1 MKALP
6 YRATIGCRWCSALFA
21 LLVTIGQ
28 PAFARDVCT
37 TLDEIAPGVHVRQGR
52 HDLAFTETA
61 IANVGFIVGQQC
73 VAAIDSG
80 GSPREGEALACA
92 LRRIT
97 DVPLCY
103 LILTHVH
110 PDHWLGSTALIEPN
124 TRIIGH
130 DRLPRALALVGGFYL
145 QRLAEQRG
153 TEPDPGLLIEP
164 DITVPVDRPLEL
176 NLGER
181 VLRIQAHP
189 PAHTDTDLTVHDMT
203 TETLWLSDLV
213 FMEHV
218 PVVDASSRG
227 WLSVLDDLTGQSAR
241 RAVPG
246 HGPASAAWPRAAA
259 DTGRYLRVVREQTR
273 VWLDAGGD
281 MESAQDE
288 VGQGERERWQLF
300 DAFHKRNVIKIYT
313 ELEWE

>member
-1 MKALP
+1 MHAAALVLLLGST
-6 YRATIGCRWCSALFA
+6 RTALA
-21 LLVTIGQ
+21 EEI
-28 PAFARDVCT
+28 CT
-37 TLDEIAPGVHVRQGR
+37 TLTEIAPGVHVRQGQ
-52 HDLAFTETA
+52 HDLAFTDTA
-61 IANVGFIVGQQC
+61 IANVGFIVGRQC

-80 GSPREGEALACA
+80 GSPREGEALACG

-97 DVPLCY
+97 DRPLCY

-110 PDHWLGSTALIEPN
+110 PDHWLGSAALIEPD
-124 TRIIGH
+124 TRIVGH
-130 DRLPRALALVGGFYL
+130 ERLPRALALVGGFYL
-145 QRLAEQRG
+145 QRLAEQQG

-164 DITVPVDRPLEL
+164 DITVPVDQPLEL

-189 PAHTDTDLTVHDMT
+189 PAHTDTDLTVYDVT
-203 TETLWLSDLV
+203 TDTLWLSDLV

-227 WLSVLDDLTGQSAR
+227 WLTVLDGLTGQSAR

-246 HGPASAAWPRAAA
+246 HGPISADWPGAAA
-259 DTGRYLRVVREQTR
+259 DTERYLRVVREQTR
-273 VWLDAGGD
+273 DRLEAGDD
-281 MESAQDE
+281 MESAQDT
-288 VGQGERERWQLF
+288 VGREERDRWQLF

>member
-1 MKALP
+1 MHAAALVLLLGST
-6 YRATIGCRWCSALFA
+6 RTAL
-21 LLVTIGQ
+21 TEE
-28 PAFARDVCT
+28 VCT
-37 TLDEIAPGVHVRQGR
+37 TLTEIAPGVHVRQGQ

-61 IANVGFIVGQQC
+61 IANVGFIVGQRC

-97 DVPLCY
+97 DRPLCY

-110 PDHWLGSTALIEPN
+110 PDHWLGSTALLEPD
-124 TRIIGH
+124 TRIVGH
-130 DRLPRALALVGGFYL
+130 ERLPRALALVGGFYL
-145 QRLAEQRG
+145 QRLAEQQG
-153 TEPDPGLLIEP
+153 GEPDPALLVEP
-164 DITVPVDRPLEL
+164 DITVATDRPLEL

-181 VLRIQAHP
+181 SLRIQAHP
-189 PAHTDTDLTVHDMT
+189 PAHTDTDMTVHDAM

-227 WLSVLDDLTGQSAR
+227 WLAVLDELTDQPAR

-246 HGPASAAWPRAAA
+246 HGPVSADWPDAAA
-259 DTGRYLRVVREQTR
+259 DTARYLRVVREQTR
-273 VWLDAGGD
+273 ERLEAGDD
-281 MESAQDE
+281 MERAQDT
-288 VGQGERERWQLF
+288 VGRGERDRWKLF

>member
-1 MKALP
+1 MHAAALVLLLGSI
-6 YRATIGCRWCSALFA
+6 RTALA
-21 LLVTIGQ
+21 EEI
-28 PAFARDVCT
+28 CT
-37 TLDEIAPGVHVRQGR
+37 TLTEIAPGVHVRQGQ
-52 HDLAFTETA
+52 HDLAFTDTA
-61 IANVGFIVGQQC
+61 IANVGFIVGRQC

-80 GSPREGEALACA
+80 GSPREGEALACG

-97 DVPLCY
+97 DRPLCY

-110 PDHWLGSTALIEPN
+110 PDHWLGSAALIEPD
-124 TRIIGH
+124 TRIVGH
-130 DRLPRALALVGGFYL
+130 ERLPRALALVGGFYL
-145 QRLAEQRG
+145 QRLAEQQG

-164 DITVPVDRPLEL
+164 DITVTTDQPLEL

-189 PAHTDTDLTVHDMT
+189 PAHTDTDLTVYDAV

-227 WLSVLDDLTGQSAR
+227 WLQVLDTLADQPAE

-246 HGPASAAWPRAAA
+246 HGPISADWPRAAA
-259 DTGRYLRVVREQTR
+259 DTTRYLRVVREQTR
-273 VWLDAGGD
+273 DRLEAGDD
-281 MESAQDE
+281 MESAQDT
-288 VGQGERERWQLF
+288 VGRDERDRWQLF